1 MSVFFAKSG
10 YSMLV
15 ERSAASHPVDIVIYD
30 GCCVLRPSHYIFQD
44 LTPMVAGPFFFEND

>member
-44 LTPMVAGPFFFEND
+44 LTPMVAGPFFF